1 MKCMANKHQ
10 GANGTKTQC
19 IDLPKM
25 NSNIE

>member
-1 MKCMANKHQ
+1 MANKHQ

-19 IDLPKM
+19 INLPKM